1 MHSALELL
9 TGLAM
14 IATAFGLANAY
25 SNHDEPRI
33 RMYAG
38 CAIVGIGV
46 TAAARM
52 ITASSDPS
60 AWVAVAAACFG
71 IAFSAWHTLRQRFV
85 SR

>member
-1 MHSALELL
+1 MHASLELL

-25 SNHDEPRI
+25 SLGDEPRI
-33 RMYAG
+33 RLYGG

-46 TAAARM
+46 TAMSRM
-52 ITASSDPS
+52 MIASSDPS

-71 IAFSAWHTLRQRFV
+71 VAFSAWHGLRLR
-85 SR
+85 STS